1 MIFKL
6 FIIIFL
12 IIIFSIIS
20 FLYLFFYFIKIKIK
34 LNLLVS
40 IIIITEKEN
49 GEIIN
54 KKYIDYFTGIKST
67 FFLEEMIL
75 LYKISKRKKIKKYK
89 LEKILIKI
97 FKKLKKEIEI
107 LLKIKK
113 LEEIDYYRIRFKIIK
128 IKIFF

>member
-20 FLYLFFYFIKIKIK
+20 FLYLFHDFIKIKIK
-34 LNLLVS
+34 LKLLIS
-40 IIIITEKEN
+40 IIVISEKEN
-49 GEIIN
+49 REIIN
-54 KKYIDYFTGIKST
+54 KKYLDYFTTIKEI
-67 FFLEEMIL
+67 FYLEEIIS
-75 LYKISKRKKIKKYK
+75 LYKILKRKKIKKDK
-89 LEKILIKI
+89 LKHIYGKI
-97 FKKLKKEIEI
+97 FKNEVEI

-128 IKIFF
+128 IKLFS